1 MKLIFLIDGQRGR
14 MLKCGGQRR
23 RFADAIEFFHQRLD
37 AERGEVANEG
47 NEMFGRTVLVFYHGV
62 ADARLVG
69 KIPCRI
75 REERGDSVLSFQGF
89 DEGFDGL
96 RENRILRACPGRGAD
111 LRELQGLVL
120 PLDYGLK
127 SFWLSTIVPEAP
139 GAPRGGMALP
149 FNSSNTVEES
159 PAVTSNC

>member
-37 AERGEVANEG
+37 AERGEVTNNG
-47 NEMFGRTVLVFYHGV
+47 NEMFGRTVLVLYHGV
-62 ADARLVG
+62 ADAWLVG

-75 REERGDSVLSFQGF
+75 REERGDSVLSFQGL

-96 RENRILRACPGRGAD
+96 RENRILRACRDHFVGVAGENRENLRAIRGSKMRAA
-111 LRELQGLVL
+111 GAHG
-120 PLDYGLK
+120 Y
-127 SFWLSTIVPEAP
+127 LSLAS
-139 GAPRGGMALP
+139 G
-149 FNSSNTVEES
+149 
-159 PAVTSNC
+159 